1 MATAVDRT
9 VDALVSIRRDH
20 RDVLVRDEP
29 RDVGVQRPAQVVR
42 RGWLVLVGAAAVQQP
57 ELRELP
63 GGLGGKRIRMG
74 YLLVLGLA
82 AAAGNQAQMSFSHG
96 EHGCPFPA
104 QEIARITSTAGIAVL
119 LAWRL
124 SR

>member
-1 MATAVDRT
+1 M
-9 VDALVSIRRDH
+9 
-20 RDVLVRDEP
+20 
-29 RDVGVQRPAQVVR
+29 
-42 RGWLVLVGAAAVQQP
+42 QQP

-82 AAAGNQAQMSFSHG
+82 AVGNQAQMSFSHG

-104 QEIARITSTAGIAVL
+104 QEIARSTTTGIAVL